1 MQIYSLSKFSSF
13 YFISTQ
19 VYSHNVLHFYCSLP
33 NLNFD
38 HKVGYNFAKI
48 ETFFLFHNKLH
59 CFHNG

>member
-19 VYSHNVLHFYCSLP
+19 VYYHTVLHFYCSQP
-33 NLNFD
+33 NLDFD

-48 ETFFLFHNKLH
+48 ETSFVSQ
-59 CFHNG
+59 